1 MKIVMLENG
10 DGAIQ
15 FTDQEVKILAEKKEL
30 IFPVESMV
38 KLSNELVH
46 IGFLMS
52 DKIPKDKQGFS
63 TSSENMPIK
72 NKK

>member
-1 MKIVMLENG
+1 MKLKKEL
-10 DGAIQ
+10 AKTEKQ
-15 FTDQEVKILAEKKEL
+15 KVKKKEL